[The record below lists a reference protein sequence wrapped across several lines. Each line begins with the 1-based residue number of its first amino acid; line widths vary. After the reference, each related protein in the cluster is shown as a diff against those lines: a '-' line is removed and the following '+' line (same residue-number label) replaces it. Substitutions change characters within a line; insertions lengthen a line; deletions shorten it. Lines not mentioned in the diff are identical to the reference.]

1 MSRIGKLPISI
12 PDGVKVV
19 VNGSEVTVEGPKGK
33 LVRVMHAE
41 MTIRVDEGHVIV
53 ERPSDSASHRSLHG
67 LTRSLVANMVE
78 GVSAGFEKVMEMRG
92 TGYRAELQGQKL
104 VMGVGYSHPVEISIP
119 DGIEV
124 AATRQPIVDQMAVT
138 QISIKGVDKQLVGE
152 VAAGIRRV
160 RPPEPYKGK
169 GIRMLGEHVHR
180 KAGKA
185 AA

>member
-92 TGYRAELQGQKL
+92 TGYRA
-104 VMGVGYSHPVEISIP
+104 
-119 DGIEV
+119 GIL
-124 AATRQPIVDQMAVT
+124 TRWRSAYPT
-138 QISIKGVDKQLVGE
+138 G
-152 VAAGIRRV
+152 
-160 RPPEPYKGK
+160 
-169 GIRMLGEHVHR
+169 
-180 KAGKA
+180 
-185 AA
+185 

>member
-1 MSRIGKLPISI
+1 M
-12 PDGVKVV
+12 
-19 VNGSEVTVEGPKGK
+19 
-33 LVRVMHAE
+33 
-41 MTIRVDEGHVIV
+41 
-53 ERPSDSASHRSLHG
+53 
-67 LTRSLVANMVE
+67 
-78 GVSAGFEKVMEMRG
+78 
-92 TGYRAELQGQKL
+92 
-104 VMGVGYSHPVEISIP
+104 EISIP